1 MRERD
6 LIARIRSH
14 NPALVGV
21 PGLDVP
27 IPPGDDM
34 ALVRFG
40 DGHVLVAA
48 DQVIEGRHFVR
59 GTPMDLVAR
68 KAVARNVSDVAAMAA
83 VPRATVATAALPRGM
98 ADQDVEALSDGL
110 RRWAAHWGCPMVGGD
125 VGVHAGDGPLVV
137 SVSILAQP
145 GPTGRVITRAGAA
158 AGDLLCVTGALGGSL
173 APDGRGRHLTFEP
186 RVGPALALASELGD
200 RLHAMIDVSDGL
212 LADLGHI
219 LARSNVAATV
229 HVDRLPDVPACSDT
243 TLARDCQLSGGD
255 DYELL
260 FTAAAGRHGQIEAL
274 SSTLGLALTSI
285 GNIGPGKGLTL
296 QDADGRPLSIARRG
310 FDHFAP

>member
-14 NPALVGV
+14 NAALVGV

-27 IPPGDDM
+27 VPPGDDM

-48 DQVIEGRHFVR
+48 DQVIEARHFLR

-83 VPRATVATAALPRGM
+83 IPRATVATAALPRGM
-98 ADQDVEALSDGL
+98 ADQDVEALADGL

-145 GPTGRVITRAGAA
+145 GPAGRVITRSGAA

-173 APDGRGRHLTFEP
+173 TADGRGRHLTFEP
-186 RVGPALALASELGD
+186 RVAPALALAAELGF

-212 LADLGHI
+212 
-219 LARSNVAATV
+219 
-229 HVDRLPDVPACSDT
+229 
-243 TLARDCQLSGGD
+243 ARDAGHLA
-255 DYELL
+255 
-260 FTAAAGRHGQIEAL
+260 AAAGLAVEIDAARVPCTPGTGWQGAL
-274 SSTLGLALTSI
+274 VDGEDHELAFACAGLPPAAVAGVPITVV
-285 GNIGPGKGLTL
+285 GRFVAHAPGAPLVV
-296 QDADGRPLSIARRG
+296 AIDGARRIPADDAG
-310 FDHFAP
+310 WEHHT

>member
-14 NPALVGV
+14 NAALDGV

-27 IPPGDDM
+27 VPPGDDM

-48 DQVIEGRHFVR
+48 DQVIEGRHFLR
-59 GTPMDLVAR
+59 DTPMDLVAR
-68 KAVARNVSDVAAMAA
+68 KAIARNVSDVAAMAA

-98 ADQDVEALSDGL
+98 VDQDVEALADGL

-186 RVGPALALASELGD
+186 RVGPALALAAELGD

-212 LADLGHI
+212 
-219 LARSNVAATV
+219 
-229 HVDRLPDVPACSDT
+229 
-243 TLARDCQLSGGD
+243 ARDAGHLA
-255 DYELL
+255 
-260 FTAAAGRHGQIEAL
+260 AAAGLAVEVDTSRVPCTHGTGWQGAL
-274 SSTLGLALTSI
+274 
-285 GNIGPGKGLTL
+285 
-296 QDADGRPLSIARRG
+296 ADGEDHELAFACAGPPPAAVGGVPVTVVGRFVAHAPGAPLVVAIDGARRIPADDAG
-310 FDHFAP
+310 WEHRT